1 MSKIYNPDNYEKIN
15 KKIEEDKILD
25 HYVDISVC
33 SEASGLR
40 STRLYGAS
48 FSSGEKSFMIH
59 KSILQRAL
67 FL

>member
-40 STRLYGAS
+40 VLDYMELLSPV
-48 FSSGEKSFMIH
+48 EK
-59 KSILQRAL
+59 KVL
-67 FL
+67 